1 MIFLREHLSGF
12 YEWIADSEQPVFDGN
27 ASRRLFNR
35 WNGNQVL
42 FLINLLLSSSGN
54 SSIERGRD
62 IERLIINELPLT
74 AKSELTVFN
83 WLQGEIAKAKPVQ
96 QT

>member
-12 YEWIADSEQPVFDGN
+12 YEWSPGSEEPIFDGT

-54 SSIERGRD
+54 SSIEAGRD
-62 IERLIINELPLT
+62 FERLIINELPLT

-83 WLQGEIAKAKPVQ
+83 WLQGEMAKTKLVQ
-96 QT
+96 

>member
-12 YEWIADSEQPVFDGN
+12 YEWIPDGEESLFDGN

-54 SSIERGRD
+54 FSIEHGRY

-83 WLQGEIAKAKPVQ
+83 WLQGEIAKTERVG
-96 QT
+96 